1 MSRKKTIRLS
11 NIPERSEK
19 RTTQVSL
26 QIETDNLELYRR
38 AAYDTGLSAV
48 STLIRECIE
57 IGFPIYCDK
66 HNILPSAPAKRVL
79 TEEEE
84 EQRKE
89 LLEKRLR
96 NLKYYKNI
104 DLTQKEEKGN

>member
-1 MSRKKTIRLS
+1 MNRKTVIKLS

-38 AAYDTGLSAV
+38 AAYDTGLAAV

-57 IGFPIYCDK
+57 LGFPLYCK
-66 HNILPSAPAKRVL
+66 EHNVMPTAPVKRML

-84 EQRKE
+84 VQRKVM
-89 LLEKRLR
+89 LEKRLR
-96 NLKYYKNI
+96 NLKYYVK
-104 DLTQKEEKGN
+104 KEDKES

>member
-1 MSRKKTIRLS
+1 MKRKNVIRLS
-11 NIPERSEK
+11 NIPEKSDK

-38 AAYDTGLSAV
+38 AAYDTGVSAV
-48 STLIRECIE
+48 STVIRECIE
-57 IGFPIYCDK
+57 IGFPIFCEK
-66 HNILPSAPAKRVL
+66 NGIMPAMPKQREL

-84 EQRKE
+84 AQRRE

-96 NLKYYKNI
+96 NLKYYKKVDVNAS
-104 DLTQKEEKGN
+104 